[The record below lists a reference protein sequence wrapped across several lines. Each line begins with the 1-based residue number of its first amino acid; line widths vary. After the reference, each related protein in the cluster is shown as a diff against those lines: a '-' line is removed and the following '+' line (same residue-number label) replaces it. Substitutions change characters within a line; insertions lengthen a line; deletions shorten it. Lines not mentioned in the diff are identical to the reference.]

1 MSNEKDNFKNHEQ
14 SFNREG
20 LQELANERH
29 KELANERERN
39 AGEKGKESIE
49 DARHEALEH
58 ATRAEKERKVHES
71 KETSPAERRGPISKR
86 ERDASFDATMNE
98 VHTQM
103 SAPSRA
109 FSKFI
114 HNPVVEKTSDAIGGT
129 IARPNAI
136 LSGAVFAFLFTLV
149 IYLIARYYGYALSG
163 GETIA
168 SFVAGWLLG
177 LVFDYFRL
185 LVLGKSK

>member
-1 MSNEKDNFKNHEQ
+1 MSNENDKFSNHEQ
-14 SFNREG
+14 GFDGEG
-20 LQELANERH
+20 LKDLAAERH

-39 AGEKGKESIE
+39 AVEKGKESVE

-58 ATRAEKERKVHES
+58 ASRAEKEARRKDS

-86 ERDASFDATMNE
+86 ERDASFDATMAE
-98 VHTQM
+98 VHSQM

-109 FSKFI
+109 FSNFI
-114 HNPVVEKTSDAIGGT
+114 HNPAVEKVSDAVGGT
-129 IARPNAI
+129 VARPNAI

-149 IYLIARYYGYALSG
+149 IYLVARYYGYALSG
-163 GETIA
+163 AETIT
-168 SFVAGWLLG
+168 SFALGWILG
-177 LVFDYFRL
+177 LVFDYVRL